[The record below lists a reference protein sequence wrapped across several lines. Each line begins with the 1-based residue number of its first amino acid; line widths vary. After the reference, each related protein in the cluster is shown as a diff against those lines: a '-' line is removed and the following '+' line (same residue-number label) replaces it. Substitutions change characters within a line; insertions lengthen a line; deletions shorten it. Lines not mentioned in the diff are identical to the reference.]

1 MEQLLLLALF
11 LLVVFAGSLARWL
24 KARMEA
30 ARPPETRP
38 PAGVTVRRPPRP
50 LGEPAMPA
58 RTPPVTSAQPSPPPP
73 VETRR
78 RSPRPRLGE
87 GSDLRRAIVLMAVL
101 GPCRALEREEP
112 PPPRPR
118 QHHRSAT

>member
-30 ARPPETRP
+30 SRPAETRP
-38 PAGVTVRRPPRP
+38 PDGVTVRRPQRP

-58 RTPPVTSAQPSPPPP
+58 RTPPVAYAQPSPPPP
-73 VETRR
+73 VEARR
-78 RSPRPRLGE
+78 RAPRPLLG
-87 GSDLRRAIVLMAVL
+87 GPSDLRRGIVLMAVL
-101 GPCRALEREEP
+101 GPCRALEHEE
-112 PPPRPR
+112 
-118 QHHRSAT
+118 SASRR